1 MNTSAETL
9 QHVGDLK
16 GHGGWVT
23 SIVTGSSE
31 NPDLVVSVS
40 RDKSLLMWK
49 TATAVDQGDISS
61 VTGQT
66 YRRLTGHS
74 HFISDVVLSSDNKFA
89 LTSSWDTTMRLWD
102 LRAGRTTF
110 RFVGHTKDV
119 LSVTMSPD
127 NRQIISASRDK
138 TIKLW
143 NTIAECKYDF
153 EPQNSHTD
161 WVTCVRFTPTTKD
174 PLIVSA
180 GWDNTVKLW
189 DQQTFKHKANLQGHT
204 GCVNALNISPDGNF
218 CATGGKDA
226 TALIW
231 QIKDNSMLY
240 QLDTQSSINGLAFS
254 PSRYWLAAATDSGIK
269 VWDLDSKTLIND
281 FSPEVYAK
289 DGKTKV
295 KSPSAVSLAWNH
307 NGDVLYGGFTD
318 GVIRAYAV
326 KQN

>member
-1 MNTSAETL
+1 MNDSGETL

-23 SIVTGSSE
+23 ALVTGSSE
-31 NPDLVVSVS
+31 NPDLLVSVS
-40 RDKSLLMWK
+40 RDKSLLLWK
-49 TATAVDQGDISS
+49 TSTAVDQGEISAVS
-61 VTGQT
+61 GTT

-74 HFISDVVLSSDNKFA
+74 HYISDVVLSSDNKFA

-102 LRAGRTTF
+102 LRAGRTTY

-127 NRQIISASRDK
+127 NRQIISGSRDK

-143 NTIAECKYDF
+143 NTLAECKYDF

-161 WVTCVRFTPTTKD
+161 WVTCVKFTPTTKD

-204 GCVNALNISPDGNF
+204 GCVNTLNISPDGNF
-218 CATGGKDA
+218 CASGGKDCMA
-226 TALIW
+226 MIW
-231 QIKDNSMLY
+231 QVKDNSLLY
-240 QLDTQSSINGLAFS
+240 QLDTQSSINALAFS
-254 PSRYWLAAATDSGIK
+254 PTRYWLAAATDAGIK
-269 VWDLDSKTLIND
+269 VWDLDSKTLINT
-281 FSPEVYAK
+281 FSPEVFAK
-289 DGKTKV
+289 DGKTKIR
-295 KSPSAVSLAWNH
+295 SPAALSVAWNS
-307 NGDVLYGGFTD
+307 NGDILYGGYSD
-318 GVIRAYAV
+318 GVVRAYAV
-326 KQN
+326 RQG